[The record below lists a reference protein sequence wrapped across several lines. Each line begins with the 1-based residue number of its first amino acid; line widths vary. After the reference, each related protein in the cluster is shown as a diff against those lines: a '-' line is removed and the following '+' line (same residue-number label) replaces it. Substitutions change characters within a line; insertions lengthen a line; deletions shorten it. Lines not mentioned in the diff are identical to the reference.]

1 MQAVSNDWKAI
12 QADNILP
19 LSDIQ
24 IKYAATD
31 TDAMNYA
38 TVSSNSSASVVTN
51 NDLQSITQAV
61 TVHTPTQT
69 AELNKWNLG
78 GNIQFSDNYVK
89 GWISGY
95 ISQDDQTFATNP
107 TVTITFSQL
116 RTIRSEGVVVR
127 FSSAYNEYATDFVV
141 TAYNGATQ
149 IATQTVT
156 GNTNV
161 EAEVSIAIQNYDK
174 IVITITKWCL
184 PQSRAR
190 IENVSIGSTKTFTKA
205 DIISYRQHMKSSL
218 FAYALPDY
226 NIEFEF
232 DNSDDEWNPD
242 NPTGIY
248 SSLAVRQEIQVK
260 YGYLINGAYEY
271 ISGGIYFL
279 SEWNTPQNG
288 ITARFKAQDLTIFM
302 QSKFDGTSYSGQTA
316 TYKALAEEAFNQSN
330 IPLLP
335 NGNVRWVTTDLA
347 APAVTLPNDLDQYT
361 CAEIVQMCCNARACV
376 MRYGRD
382 GIMYC
387 ENLNTTPDPDYEINR
402 FNSYQDAEYEMS
414 QELRAVSIN
423 NGMYYDSVSLTG
435 EVQYINNPIIV
446 EDMDLSDIMDIFQ
459 YTEGH
464 LANRRTLSGQF
475 RVDPR
480 LDVFDYI
487 TVVNKYATMSVVITT
502 LDISYNG
509 GFSANYEGRVE

>member
-1 MQAVSNDWKAI
+1 MQVVSNAWKTT
-12 QADNILP
+12 QLENILP
-19 LSDIQ
+19 LSDIE

-31 TDAMNYA
+31 ADAMNYA

-51 NDLQSITQAV
+51 NDLQSIVQAQAV
-61 TVHTPTQT
+61 RQPTQT
-69 AELNKWNLG
+69 AELNKWRLG
-78 GNIQFSDNYVK
+78 GNIQFSDSIVK

-95 ISQDDQTFATNP
+95 ISKDNQEFDTNP

-116 RTIRSEGVVVR
+116 RTIRSEGVVVK
-127 FSSAYNEYATDFVV
+127 FSSAYNEYASNFIV
-141 TAYNGATQ
+141 TAYNGSSQVATK
-149 IATQTVT
+149 TVT
-156 GNTNV
+156 NNTSV
-161 EAEVSIAIQNYDK
+161 EAEVSMTIQNYNK

-205 DIISYRQHMKSSL
+205 DIISYKQNMKSSL
-218 FAYALPDY
+218 FSYKLPDY

-232 DNSDDEWNPD
+232 DNSEDEWNPD

-271 ISGGIYFL
+271 IPGGIYFL

-302 QSKFDGTSYSGQTA
+302 QSKFDATNWNGATA
-316 TYKALAEEAFNQSN
+316 TLKALADEAFNQSN

-335 NGNVRWVTTDLA
+335 NASVRWVTTDLA
-347 APAVTLPNDLDQYT
+347 APAVTLPNNLDQYT
-361 CAEIVQMCCNARACV
+361 CAEIVQMCCCARACV

-387 ENLNTTPDPDYEINR
+387 EKLDTTQQSYEINR
-402 FNSYQDAEYEMS
+402 FNSYKDAEYDMS
-414 QELRAVSIN
+414 QVLKAVSVN
-423 NGMYYDSVSLTG
+423 DGMFYDVVGASG
-435 EVQYINNPIIV
+435 EVQYVDNPLFT
-446 EDMDLSDIMDIFQ
+446 EDTDLSDVQDFFA
-459 YTEGH
+459 YTEAH
-464 LANRRTLSGQF
+464 LGNRRTLSGQF
-475 RVDPR
+475 RIDPR

-487 TVVNKYATMSVVITT
+487 TVVNKYATMNVVITS
-502 LDISYNG
+502 LQMSYNG
-509 GFSANYEGRVE
+509 GFSAVYEGRVE

>member
-31 TDAMNYA
+31 ADAMNYA

-61 TVHTPTQT
+61 TAHTPTQT

-95 ISQDDQTFATNP
+95 ISQNDQTFATNP
-107 TVTITFSQL
+107 TVTITFSQQ

-127 FSSAYNEYATDFVV
+127 FSTAYNEYATNFTV

-205 DIISYRQHMKSSL
+205 DIISYKQNMKSSL
-218 FAYALPDY
+218 FAYELLDH

-271 ISGGIYFL
+271 ISGGIYYL

-302 QSKFDGTSYSGQTA
+302 QSKFDGSAWSGNTA
-316 TYKALAEEAFNQSN
+316 KLKALAEEAFNQSN

-335 NGNVRWVTTDLA
+335 NGTVRWVTTDLD
-347 APAVTLPNDLDQYT
+347 APAVALPNNLSDYT
-361 CAEIVQMCCNARACV
+361 CAEIVQMCCSARACV

-387 ENLNTTPDPDYEINR
+387 EKLDTTVNVDYEINR
-402 FNSYQDAEYEMS
+402 FNSYQDAEYDMS
-414 QELRAVSIN
+414 QELRAIDVN
-423 NGMYYDSVSLTG
+423 NGTHYYQVGLTG
-435 EVQYINNPIIV
+435 EVQYVNNPLIPD
-446 EDMDLSDIMDIFQ
+446 DMSLADMNEFFQ
-459 YTEGH
+459 YTEDH
-464 LANRRTLSGQF
+464 LTNRRTLSGQF

-487 TVVNKYATMSVVITT
+487 TVENKYATMNVVITA
-502 LDISYNG
+502 LDITYNG
-509 GFSANYEGRVE
+509 GFSAVYEGRVE